1 MYIALAP
8 QQARSRRSSSDVK
21 AIVLDGFGGPE
32 VLKLAAAEAP
42 VAGPGGVLIRVH
54 ATSVNR
60 PDVAQRQGK
69 YPPPPGESPLLGLE
83 VAGVVEAVGA
93 GVMDLARGERVCAL
107 LGGGGYAEL
116 AVAHAGHVMRIPE
129 NLSFEQAACICE
141 TYLTAYM
148 NLVLYARLTDGETVL
163 LHGGGGGVTTA
174 ALQIVK
180 ALQPRTRVFVT
191 ASTPKVERVAA
202 LGADVVIDYKK
213 EDFAE
218 AVLRHTDK
226 RGVDVI
232 LDHLGAAYLAQN
244 IRSLAVGGRLALIG
258 VMGGTKAE
266 LDLGRVLLKRLSI
279 LGSVLR
285 PRPVAEKTA
294 IIRAFERDVM
304 PHLASGHIAPLIHR
318 VYPLAQAAEAHRTME
333 SSEHFGKLVLRVTEG

>member
-1 MYIALAP
+1 V
-8 QQARSRRSSSDVK
+8 Q
-21 AIVLDGFGGPE
+21 
-32 VLKLAAAEAP
+32 
-42 VAGPGGVLIRVH
+42 

-60 PDVAQRQGK
+60 PDVVQRQGN

-83 VAGVVEAVGA
+83 AAGTVAALGA
-93 GVMDLARGERVCAL
+93 GVTDLGVGERVFAL

-116 AVAHAGHVMRIPE
+116 AVAHAGLVMRIPE
-129 NLSFEQAACICE
+129 SLSFEQAACICE

-148 NLVLYARLTDGETVL
+148 NLFLYARLADGETVL

-174 ALQIVK
+174 AMQLVK
-180 ALQPRTRVFVT
+180 TLRPKTRMLVT

-213 EDFAE
+213 EDFAD

-232 LDHLGAAYLAQN
+232 LDHLGGGYLAN
-244 IRSLAVGGRLALIG
+244 NVRSLAIGGRLALIG
-258 VMGGTKAE
+258 VMGGRKAE
-266 LDLGRVLLKRLSI
+266 LDLGRVLANRLSI

-285 PRPVAEKTA
+285 PRPVAEKIA
-294 IIRAFERDVM
+294 IVRAFEREVL
-304 PHLASGHIAPLIHR
+304 PQFAAGRIVPLIHH
-318 VYPLAQAAEAHRTME
+318 VYPLEQAAEAHRAME
-333 SSEHFGKLVLRVTEG
+333 SSEHFGKLVLRVAARAER